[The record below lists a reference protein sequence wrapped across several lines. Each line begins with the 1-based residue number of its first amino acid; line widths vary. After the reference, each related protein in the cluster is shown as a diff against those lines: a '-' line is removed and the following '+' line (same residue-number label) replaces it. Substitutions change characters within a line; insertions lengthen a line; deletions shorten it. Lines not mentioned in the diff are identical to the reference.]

1 MFKNKTKQKEDCCA
15 GTGNIPKRFRA
26 FRKIGGNPPPYPV
39 DPRDTPTNNNININ
53 ND

>member
-26 FRKIGGNPPPYPV
+26 SRKIGG
-39 DPRDTPTNNNININ
+39 
-53 ND
+53 